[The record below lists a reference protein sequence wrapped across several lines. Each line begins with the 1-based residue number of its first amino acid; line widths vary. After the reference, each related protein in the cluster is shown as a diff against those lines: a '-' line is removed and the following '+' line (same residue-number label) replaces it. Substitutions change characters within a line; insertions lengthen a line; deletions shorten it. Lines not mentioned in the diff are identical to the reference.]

1 MVYKSYLGLRF
12 PLEIYTTCVRVLL
25 IFTLS
30 YSPQIIYQFGTRRR
44 SGPFV
49 GDFICKGAAQDS
61 ITIPYYFSI
70 CVIFLR
76 FFVFLQ
82 FCALNKN
89 IQDL

>member
-49 GDFICKGAAQDS
+49 GDFFCKGAAQELNYRPLLFFHLCYLS
-61 ITIPYYFSI
+61 SVFRFSTVL
-70 CVIFLR
+70 CFE
-76 FFVFLQ
+76 
-82 FCALNKN
+82 
-89 IQDL
+89 

>member
-49 GDFICKGAAQDS
+49 GEELNYRPLLCFHLCYLS
-61 ITIPYYFSI
+61 SVFRFSTVL
-70 CVIFLR
+70 CFE
-76 FFVFLQ
+76 
-82 FCALNKN
+82 
-89 IQDL
+89 